1 MNNQIWKHGV
11 ESLKNECKITIR
23 EKKKIISVML
33 GIQNLNLNLS
43 FNIRC
48 HLSIE

>member
-11 ESLKNECKITIR
+11 ESLKNECKNTIR
-23 EKKKIISVML
+23 EKKIISVML
-33 GIQNLNLNLS
+33 GIQNLSLNLS